1 MEHIHEKKGIFSLGF
16 KLGTLQK
23 HQKYLQFNVC
33 KQGLLLLQTRR
44 MQEYHVLLIVVQC
57 ICSGV
62 VALELYFCNAEH
74 EQYYV

>member
-1 MEHIHEKKGIFSLGF
+1 
-16 KLGTLQK
+16 
-23 HQKYLQFNVC
+23 
-33 KQGLLLLQTRR
+33 
-44 MQEYHVLLIVVQC
+44 MQEYRVLLIVVQC